1 MDGSVIHKLFFLEVY
16 RKSDLLLIQCFY
28 WKKPRL
34 NKFLS
39 KDKNIDTIL
48 NIIFSSVSRNYLDW
62 LTSLPWGLFSE
73 ENFDLRRAKEILDED
88 HYGLT
93 DIKERILVMMIR

>member
-1 MDGSVIHKLFFLEVY
+1 M
-16 RKSDLLLIQCFY
+16 
-28 WKKPRL
+28 KPRL

-48 NIIFSSVSRNYLDW
+48 NIFFSVSRNYLDW

-73 ENFDLRRAKEILDED
+73 DNFDLRRAKKILDED

-93 DIKERILVMMIR
+93 DIKKRILVMMIR